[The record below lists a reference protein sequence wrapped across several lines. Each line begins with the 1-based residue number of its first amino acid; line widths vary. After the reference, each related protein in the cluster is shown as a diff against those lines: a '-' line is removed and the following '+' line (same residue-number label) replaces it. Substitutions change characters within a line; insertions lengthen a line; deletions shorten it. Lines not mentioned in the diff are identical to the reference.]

1 MNTRSGAWRKQ
12 CRVVDIDVIR
22 RNVCP
27 TQLEDIRERKTD
39 ERTIVARVAD
49 FALAAHRVLG
59 CPKIEQ
65 SMLTGRD
72 CCKKSDQRSANG
84 LRPDQYRRV
93 AKPKT
98 CIRGQE
104 LYESRDIARIDCRKQ
119 SLPPL
124 AIGYERSRV
133 PFDRQG
139 SFIRVK
145 HATSIRVSLN
155 ARSSIQGS
163 LHAADS
169 YPD

>member
-1 MNTRSGAWRKQ
+1 MNARSGAWWKE

-22 RNVCP
+22 RNIWP
-27 TQLEDIRERKTD
+27 TQLENIRERKTD
-39 ERTIVARVAD
+39 ERTIVARIAD
-49 FALAAHRVLG
+49 FALAAHRVFG

-72 CCKKSDQRSANG
+72 RCKKSDQRSANG

-93 AKPKT
+93 AKPKP

-104 LYESRDIARIDCRKQ
+104 LYESRGIACIDCCKQ

-133 PFDRQG
+133 PFFRHG
-139 SFIRVK
+139 CFVRVK
-145 HATSIRVSLN
+145 HGTSIRASLI
-155 ARSSIQGS
+155 ARSSIRGS
-163 LHAADS
+163 LHAPDS
-169 YPD
+169 CPD